1 MKNKGK
7 KQVDLK
13 LKEQTKPIE
22 GKSNNQSKIETI
34 FDDLISKK
42 KKDSMN
48 EFYEFYLNNFLMQ

>member
-22 GKSNNQSKIETI
+22 GKSNDQSKTETI

-42 KKDSMN
+42 KNTQWMN
-48 EFYEFYLNNFLMQ
+48 FMNFI

>member
-13 LKEQTKPIE
+13 LKEQAKPIE

-42 KKDSMN
+42 KYSMN

>member
-22 GKSNNQSKIETI
+22 GKSNDQSKTETI

-42 KKDSMN
+42 KYSMN